1 MLAHSLII
9 IKSLTSA
16 VAVRYVSE
24 LLVDSGCHFI
34 ILLIDST
41 NFCPDISHWQLI
53 H

>member
-1 MLAHSLII
+1 MLAHPLII

-16 VAVRYVSE
+16 VAVRHIPE

-41 NFCPDISHWQLI
+41 NFCPDICHWQLI